1 MVKEVGTNE
10 PYKIPIT
17 ITMRDG
23 TVIEK
28 LSPCLLPKINDI
40 QTISTNSIDYFEVVI
55 DCQLKSEILENFEKS
70 LTIYVYKKQNY
81 QLLRPSV
88 RSMLQNKPRNIE
100 IDPDSILNCELFKQL
115 DLNGKEIWINEF
127 SSKKKVSY
135 SGLTIFNI
143 IDDKLRLIKSV
154 ESPDSIEDV
163 WNLRLL
169 FGYANMCIHND
180 DLHYI
185 PLQFINQ
192 LKQKLWN
199 KVA

>member
-1 MVKEVGTNE
+1 M
-10 PYKIPIT
+10 
-17 ITMRDG
+17 
-23 TVIEK
+23 
-28 LSPCLLPKINDI
+28 
-40 QTISTNSIDYFEVVI
+40 
-55 DCQLKSEILENFEKS
+55 
-70 LTIYVYKKQNY
+70 
-81 QLLRPSV
+81 
-88 RSMLQNKPRNIE
+88 
-100 IDPDSILNCELFKQL
+100 NCELFKQL